1 MATVIQYINGFYT
14 GNNYLSQTEIDIN
27 AVWIHTYLSIEPT
40 AWTSLESICALLG
53 NMQQESTVNPG
64 LWENRK
70 QGNRQGGFG
79 LVQWTPASKYLDW
92 CTKQNLTPSY
102 MDSNLMRLQ
111 YEMDND
117 LQWIPLRLYENISFR
132 EFAGNTE
139 EWSLETLTRC
149 FMRCY
154 ERPSEQGELIEQR
167 QAYARH
173 FYELLKDNPT
183 PPDPPS
189 PIGPDTPT
197 PPGQYWFQ
205 NKWFIYMRK
214 HHKRRRY

>member
-1 MATVIQYINGFYT
+1 MATTVQFINGFYT
-14 GNNYLSQTEIDIN
+14 GNNYLTQSQIDTN
-27 AVWIHTYLSIEPT
+27 AIWIYTYLRIAPT
-40 AWTSLESICALLG
+40 NWTSLESICALLG

-64 LWENRK
+64 LWENRA
-70 QGNRQGGFG
+70 QGNRNGGYG

-92 CTKQNLTPSY
+92 AATEHIEPAY
-102 MDSNLMRLQ
+102 MDSNLKRLQ
-111 YEMDND
+111 YEMDNN
-117 LQWIPLRLYENISFR
+117 LQWIKTPTFQISFA
-132 EFAGNTE
+132 EFARNSE
-139 EWSLETLTRC
+139 EWTIPRLVSC

-154 ERPSEQGELIEQR
+154 ERPSTAGEVLSQR
-167 QAYARH
+167 IKYADH
-173 FYELLKDNPT
+173 FYELLKGEPV
-183 PPDPPS
+183 PPEPPS